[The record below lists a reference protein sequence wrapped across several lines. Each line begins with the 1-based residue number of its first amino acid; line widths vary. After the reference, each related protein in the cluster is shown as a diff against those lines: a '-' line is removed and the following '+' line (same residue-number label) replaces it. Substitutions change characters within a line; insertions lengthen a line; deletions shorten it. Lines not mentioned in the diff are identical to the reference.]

1 MQVSAKHK
9 RFLLGMYYF
18 ANDGSQNY
26 LVFKPGW
33 FPTGLSSEEIKSP
46 DVSLAAEVIWFN
58 VSRLVLIQEIIY
70 ERKKPTSIYK
80 NSKYISRLW
89 IRKLAI

>member
-18 ANDGSQNY
+18 ANHGSQNY

-46 DVSLAAEVIWFN
+46 DVSLAPEVIWFN
-58 VSRLVLIQEIIY
+58 VSRLVLIQ
-70 ERKKPTSIYK
+70 
-80 NSKYISRLW
+80 
-89 IRKLAI
+89 